1 MQSPKFRAGYA
12 LQITEKVYTQIP
24 SSYPY
29 LCTILVLCSMIFR
42 PLLIHCV
49 KKERKDILTLVLSYK
64 WIYKLASLILSVC
77 FA

>member
-49 KKERKDILTLVLSYK
+49 KKEKERI
-64 WIYKLASLILSVC
+64 
-77 FA
+77 F